1 MDRIMFSYKVKGMI
15 DNEIER
21 DINKLSKKHGFVFVG
36 SGWDTI
42 REWRDVSYSRQNKEE
57 K

>member
-42 REWRDVSYSRQNKEE
+42 REWRDVSYFRQNKEE